1 VTPAPLLETPLKAR
15 DLAAKL
21 WRISLLRGL
30 VALALGAYVFSRPIG
45 SPATIARVVAVYW
58 IVDGLVAL
66 WASLFA
72 ATLAANRVFLVVRG
86 ISGIGAALLL
96 LVLPLGEIFGPWQPG
111 QIMLLILT
119 MAPALAAISLQ
130 IVMTAAID
138 LLIGL
143 EVRRRIP
150 GEWSLALGAVLS
162 IAFSA
167 LVVAGFF
174 GPPTVLWRLLGVVG
188 LVGGLSLVVGAFRL
202 KRTL

>member
-1 VTPAPLLETPLKAR
+1 VALASLLATPLKPR

-21 WRISLLRGL
+21 WRVSLLRGL
-30 VALALGAYVFSRPIG
+30 VALGLGAYVVSRPIT
-45 SPATIARVVAVYW
+45 SSSTLAHVVAVYW

-72 ATLAANRVFLVVRG
+72 AALATNRVFLVIRG
-86 ISGIGAALLL
+86 VAGIGAALLL
-96 LVLPLGEIFGPWQPG
+96 FVLPLDEIFGPWRPG

-119 MAPALAAISLQ
+119 MAPALTAISLQ

-150 GEWSLALGAVLS
+150 GEWSLLLGAALS
-162 IAFSA
+162 IVLSA
-167 LVVAGFF
+167 LVAAAFF
-174 GPPTVLWRLLGVVG
+174 APPTVLWRLLGAVG
-188 LVGGLSLVVGAFRL
+188 LVGGLSLVAGAFRL
-202 KRTL
+202 RPTV